1 MSKPTT
7 LKEYNQTWYMKTKA
21 GALYRKLSGQI
32 TTACD
37 MVKDF
42 KICGKSLTK
51 YVASVDR
58 KVLQATGSES
68 ARYWAL
74 DEVFKDMKF
83 NKDDKFIDVGCG
95 KGRILAEMERIK
107 FPGQL
112 YGIELNPDV
121 AKYAQDWA
129 NRYDNLTI
137 MSGDA
142 FKLDY
147 NDYNIIMLCRP
158 FLKEM
163 YVTFLEKWKKT
174 SSTLSQLSFM
184 LTTIWQNMSKISH
197 NGQCTSKKLCSKKV
211 CSLIAI
217 TLLDIQFG
225 HTTQQ
230 NNQFH
235 HTKHCAKYSK
245 AIY

>member
-112 YGIELNPDV
+112 YGIELKPDV

-129 NRYDNLTI
+129 KRYDNLTI

-158 FLKEM
+158 FLEEM
-163 YVTFLEKWKKT
+163 YVTFLEKMEK
-174 SSTLSQLSFM
+174 
-184 LTTIWQNMSKISH
+184 
-197 NGQCTSKKLCSKKV
+197 
-211 CSLIAI
+211 
-217 TLLDIQFG
+217 DI
-225 HTTQQ
+225 
-230 NNQFH
+230 
-235 HTKHCAKYSK
+235 KHPVTVILYVDNYMAKYVKDKPQWTMHKQEVVFKKGLLAYSYYPVRYSIWTYDPTK
-245 AIY
+245 

>member
-74 DEVFKDMKF
+74 DEVFKEIKF

-158 FLKEM
+158 FLEEM
-163 YVTFLEKWKKT
+163 YVTFLEKMEK
-174 SSTLSQLSFM
+174 
-184 LTTIWQNMSKISH
+184 
-197 NGQCTSKKLCSKKV
+197 
-211 CSLIAI
+211 
-217 TLLDIQFG
+217 DI
-225 HTTQQ
+225 
-230 NNQFH
+230 
-235 HTKHCAKYSK
+235 KHPVTVILYVDNYMAKYVKDKPQWTMHKQEVVFKKGLLAYSYYPVRYSIWTYDPTK
-245 AIY
+245 TNEE

>member
-1 MSKPTT
+1 MT

-21 GALYRKLSGQI
+21 GQLYRKLSGQI
-32 TTACD
+32 ATAFD
-37 MVKDF
+37 ISKDL

-83 NKDDKFIDVGCG
+83 SKDDKFIDVGCG
-95 KGRILAEMERIK
+95 KGRILAEMERLH

-112 YGIELNPDV
+112 YGIELNPVV
-121 AKYAQDWA
+121 AEYAQGWA
-129 NRYDNLTI
+129 KRYDNLTI

-158 FLKEM
+158 FLEEM
-163 YVTFLEKWKKT
+163 YVTFLEKMEK
-174 SSTLSQLSFM
+174 
-184 LTTIWQNMSKISH
+184 
-197 NGQCTSKKLCSKKV
+197 
-211 CSLIAI
+211 
-217 TLLDIQFG
+217 DI
-225 HTTQQ
+225 
-230 NNQFH
+230 
-235 HTKHCAKYSK
+235 KHPVTVILYVDNYMAKYVKDKPQWTMHKQEVVFKKGLLAYSYYPVRYSIWTYDPTK
-245 AIY
+245 NSL

>member
-158 FLKEM
+158 FLEEM
-163 YVTFLEKWKKT
+163 YVTFLEKMEK
-174 SSTLSQLSFM
+174 
-184 LTTIWQNMSKISH
+184 
-197 NGQCTSKKLCSKKV
+197 
-211 CSLIAI
+211 
-217 TLLDIQFG
+217 DI
-225 HTTQQ
+225 
-230 NNQFH
+230 
-235 HTKHCAKYSK
+235 KHPVTVILYVDNYMAKYVKDKPQWTMQKQEVVFKKGLLAYSYYPVRYSIWTYDPTK
-245 AIY
+245 TNEE

>member
-129 NRYDNLTI
+129 KRYDNLTI
-137 MSGDA
+137 ISGDA

-158 FLKEM
+158 FLEEM
-163 YVTFLEKWKKT
+163 YVTFLEKMEK
-174 SSTLSQLSFM
+174 
-184 LTTIWQNMSKISH
+184 
-197 NGQCTSKKLCSKKV
+197 
-211 CSLIAI
+211 
-217 TLLDIQFG
+217 DI
-225 HTTQQ
+225 
-230 NNQFH
+230 
-235 HTKHCAKYSK
+235 KHPVTVILYVDNYMAKYVKDKPQWTMHKQEVVFKKGLLAYSYYPLRYSVWTYDPTK
-245 AIY
+245 

>member
-21 GALYRKLSGQI
+21 GTLYRKLSGQI

-74 DEVFKDMKF
+74 DEVFKNMKF

-147 NDYNIIMLCRP
+147 NDYDIIMLCRP
-158 FLKEM
+158 FLEEM
-163 YVTFLEKWKKT
+163 YVTFLEKMEK
-174 SSTLSQLSFM
+174 
-184 LTTIWQNMSKISH
+184 
-197 NGQCTSKKLCSKKV
+197 
-211 CSLIAI
+211 
-217 TLLDIQFG
+217 DI
-225 HTTQQ
+225 
-230 NNQFH
+230 
-235 HTKHCAKYSK
+235 KHPVTVILYVDNYMAKYVKDKPQWTMHKQEVVFKKGLLAYSYYPVRYSIWTYDPTK
-245 AIY
+245 NSL

>member
-7 LKEYNQTWYMKTKA
+7 LKEYYQTWYMKTKI
-21 GALYRKLSGQI
+21 GTLYRKLSGQI

-95 KGRILAEMERIK
+95 KGRILAYMEKIK

-121 AKYAQDWA
+121 AEYAQYWTK
-129 NRYDNLTI
+129 RYDNLTI
-137 MSGDA
+137 IAGNA
-142 FKLDY
+142 FELDY
-147 NDYNIIMLCRP
+147 NDYSIIMLHRP
-158 FLKEM
+158 FLEKM
-163 YVTFLEKWKKT
+163 YVTFLEKLESDIKHPVTVILYVDNYMAEYVKDKPEWTMHKQEVLFKKGLLAYNYYPLRY
-174 SSTLSQLSFM
+174 S
-184 LTTIWQNMSKISH
+184 IWTYDPTK
-197 NGQCTSKKLCSKKV
+197 
-211 CSLIAI
+211 
-217 TLLDIQFG
+217 
-225 HTTQQ
+225 
-230 NNQFH
+230 NN
-235 HTKHCAKYSK
+235 
-245 AIY
+245 I

>member
-158 FLKEM
+158 FLEEM
-163 YVTFLEKWKKT
+163 YVTFLEKMEK
-174 SSTLSQLSFM
+174 
-184 LTTIWQNMSKISH
+184 
-197 NGQCTSKKLCSKKV
+197 
-211 CSLIAI
+211 
-217 TLLDIQFG
+217 DI
-225 HTTQQ
+225 
-230 NNQFH
+230 
-235 HTKHCAKYSK
+235 KHPVTVILYVDNYMAKYVKDKPQWTMHKQEVVFKNGLLAYSYYPVRYSIWTYDPTK
-245 AIY
+245 TNEE

>member
-129 NRYDNLTI
+129 KRYDNLTI
-137 MSGDA
+137 ISGDA

-158 FLKEM
+158 FLEEM
-163 YVTFLEKWKKT
+163 YVTFLEKMEK
-174 SSTLSQLSFM
+174 
-184 LTTIWQNMSKISH
+184 
-197 NGQCTSKKLCSKKV
+197 
-211 CSLIAI
+211 
-217 TLLDIQFG
+217 DI
-225 HTTQQ
+225 
-230 NNQFH
+230 
-235 HTKHCAKYSK
+235 KHPVTVILYVDNYMAKYVKDKPQWTMHKQEVVFKKGLLAYSYYPVRYSIWTYDPTK
-245 AIY
+245 TNEE

>member
-129 NRYDNLTI
+129 KRYDNLTI
-137 MSGDA
+137 ISGDA

-158 FLKEM
+158 FLEEM
-163 YVTFLEKWKKT
+163 YVTFLEKMEK
-174 SSTLSQLSFM
+174 
-184 LTTIWQNMSKISH
+184 
-197 NGQCTSKKLCSKKV
+197 
-211 CSLIAI
+211 
-217 TLLDIQFG
+217 DI
-225 HTTQQ
+225 
-230 NNQFH
+230 
-235 HTKHCAKYSK
+235 KHPVTVILYVDNYMAKYVKDKPQWTMQKQEVVFKKGLLAYSYYPVRYSIWTYDPTK
-245 AIY
+245 NSL

>member
-32 TTACD
+32 TTVCD

-129 NRYDNLTI
+129 KRYDNLTI

-142 FKLDY
+142 FKLNY

-158 FLKEM
+158 FLEEM
-163 YVTFLEKWKKT
+163 YVTFLEKMEK
-174 SSTLSQLSFM
+174 
-184 LTTIWQNMSKISH
+184 
-197 NGQCTSKKLCSKKV
+197 
-211 CSLIAI
+211 
-217 TLLDIQFG
+217 DI
-225 HTTQQ
+225 
-230 NNQFH
+230 
-235 HTKHCAKYSK
+235 KHPVTVILYVDNYMAKYVKDKPQWTIHKQEVVFKKGLLAYSYYPVRYSIWTYDPTK
-245 AIY
+245 NSL

>member
-74 DEVFKDMKF
+74 DEVFKDLKF

-158 FLKEM
+158 FLEEM
-163 YVTFLEKWKKT
+163 YVTFLEKMEK
-174 SSTLSQLSFM
+174 
-184 LTTIWQNMSKISH
+184 
-197 NGQCTSKKLCSKKV
+197 
-211 CSLIAI
+211 
-217 TLLDIQFG
+217 DI
-225 HTTQQ
+225 
-230 NNQFH
+230 
-235 HTKHCAKYSK
+235 KHPVTVILYVDNYMAKYVKDKPQWTMQKQEVVFKKGLLAYSYYPVRYSIWTYDPTK
-245 AIY
+245 NSL

>member
-1 MSKPTT
+1 MT

-21 GALYRKLSGQI
+21 GQLYRKLSGQI
-32 TTACD
+32 ATAFD
-37 MVKDF
+37 ISKDL

-83 NKDDKFIDVGCG
+83 SKDDKFIDVGCG
-95 KGRILAEMERIK
+95 KGRILAEMERLH

-112 YGIELNPDV
+112 YGIELNPIV
-121 AKYAQDWA
+121 AEYAQDWA
-129 NRYDNLTI
+129 KRYDNLTI

-158 FLKEM
+158 FLEEM
-163 YVTFLEKWKKT
+163 YVTFLEKMEK
-174 SSTLSQLSFM
+174 
-184 LTTIWQNMSKISH
+184 
-197 NGQCTSKKLCSKKV
+197 
-211 CSLIAI
+211 
-217 TLLDIQFG
+217 DI
-225 HTTQQ
+225 
-230 NNQFH
+230 
-235 HTKHCAKYSK
+235 KHPVTVILYVDNYMAKYVKDKPQWTMHKQEVVFKKGLLAYSYYPVRYSIWTYDPTK
-245 AIY
+245 NSL

>member
-1 MSKPTT
+1 MT
-7 LKEYNQTWYMKTKA
+7 LKEYYQTWYMKTKA
-21 GALYRKLSGQI
+21 GQLYRKLSGQI
-32 TTACD
+32 ATAFD
-37 MVKDF
+37 ISKDL

-129 NRYDNLTI
+129 KRYDNLTI
-137 MSGDA
+137 MSGNA
-142 FKLDY
+142 FELDY
-147 NDYNIIMLCRP
+147 NDYSVIMLCRP
-158 FLKEM
+158 FLEEM
-163 YVTFLEKWKKT
+163 YVTFLEKMEK
-174 SSTLSQLSFM
+174 
-184 LTTIWQNMSKISH
+184 
-197 NGQCTSKKLCSKKV
+197 
-211 CSLIAI
+211 
-217 TLLDIQFG
+217 DI
-225 HTTQQ
+225 
-230 NNQFH
+230 
-235 HTKHCAKYSK
+235 KHPVTVILYVDNYMAKYVKDKPQWTMHKQEVVFKKGLLAYSYYPVRYSIWTYDPTK
-245 AIY
+245 NSL

>member
-158 FLKEM
+158 FLEEM
-163 YVTFLEKWKKT
+163 YVTFLEKMEK
-174 SSTLSQLSFM
+174 
-184 LTTIWQNMSKISH
+184 
-197 NGQCTSKKLCSKKV
+197 
-211 CSLIAI
+211 
-217 TLLDIQFG
+217 DI
-225 HTTQQ
+225 
-230 NNQFH
+230 
-235 HTKHCAKYSK
+235 KHPVTVILYVDNYMAKYVKDKPQWTMQKQEVVFKKGLLAYSYYPVRYSIWTYDPTK
-245 AIY
+245 NSL

>member
-129 NRYDNLTI
+129 KRYDNLTI

-158 FLKEM
+158 FLEEM
-163 YVTFLEKWKKT
+163 YVTFLEKMEK
-174 SSTLSQLSFM
+174 
-184 LTTIWQNMSKISH
+184 
-197 NGQCTSKKLCSKKV
+197 
-211 CSLIAI
+211 
-217 TLLDIQFG
+217 DI
-225 HTTQQ
+225 
-230 NNQFH
+230 
-235 HTKHCAKYSK
+235 KHPVTVILYVDNYMAKYVKDNPQWTMHKQEVVFKKGLLAYSYYPVRYSIWTYDPTK
-245 AIY
+245 

>member
-158 FLKEM
+158 FLEEM
-163 YVTFLEKWKKT
+163 YVTFLEKMEK
-174 SSTLSQLSFM
+174 
-184 LTTIWQNMSKISH
+184 
-197 NGQCTSKKLCSKKV
+197 
-211 CSLIAI
+211 
-217 TLLDIQFG
+217 DI
-225 HTTQQ
+225 
-230 NNQFH
+230 
-235 HTKHCAKYSK
+235 KHPVTVILYVDNYMAKYVKDKPQWTMHKQEVVFKKGLLAYSYYPLRYSVWTYDPTK
-245 AIY
+245 

>member
-37 MVKDF
+37 MIKDF

-121 AKYAQDWA
+121 AEYAQSWA
-129 NRYDNLTI
+129 KRYDNLTI

-158 FLKEM
+158 FLEEM
-163 YVTFLEKWKKT
+163 YVTFLEKMEK
-174 SSTLSQLSFM
+174 
-184 LTTIWQNMSKISH
+184 
-197 NGQCTSKKLCSKKV
+197 
-211 CSLIAI
+211 
-217 TLLDIQFG
+217 DI
-225 HTTQQ
+225 
-230 NNQFH
+230 
-235 HTKHCAKYSK
+235 KHPVMVILYVDNYMAKYVKDKPQWTMHKQEVVFKKGLLAYSYYPVRYSIWTYDPTK
-245 AIY
+245 

>member
-1 MSKPTT
+1 MGKPTT
-7 LKEYNQTWYMKTKA
+7 LKEYYQTWYMKTKI
-21 GALYRKLSGQI
+21 GTLYRKLSGQI

-37 MVKDF
+37 LVKDF

-147 NDYNIIMLCRP
+147 NDYDIIMLCRP
-158 FLKEM
+158 FLEEM
-163 YVTFLEKWKKT
+163 YVTFLEKMEK
-174 SSTLSQLSFM
+174 
-184 LTTIWQNMSKISH
+184 
-197 NGQCTSKKLCSKKV
+197 
-211 CSLIAI
+211 
-217 TLLDIQFG
+217 DI
-225 HTTQQ
+225 
-230 NNQFH
+230 
-235 HTKHCAKYSK
+235 KHPVTVILYVDNYMAKYVKDKPQWTMHKQEVVFKKGLLAYSYYPVRYSIWTYDPTK
-245 AIY
+245 NSL

>member
-129 NRYDNLTI
+129 KRYDNLTI
-137 MSGDA
+137 ISGDA

-158 FLKEM
+158 FLEEM
-163 YVTFLEKWKKT
+163 YVTFLEKMEK
-174 SSTLSQLSFM
+174 
-184 LTTIWQNMSKISH
+184 
-197 NGQCTSKKLCSKKV
+197 
-211 CSLIAI
+211 
-217 TLLDIQFG
+217 DI
-225 HTTQQ
+225 
-230 NNQFH
+230 
-235 HTKHCAKYSK
+235 KHPVTVILYVDNYMAKYVKDKPQWTMHKQEVVFKKGLLAYSYYPVRYSIWTYDPTK
-245 AIY
+245 

>member
-1 MSKPTT
+1 MGKPTT
-7 LKEYNQTWYMKTKA
+7 LKEYYQTWYMKTKI
-21 GALYRKLSGQI
+21 GTLYRKLSGQI

-37 MVKDF
+37 LVKDF

-51 YVASVDR
+51 YVASVDK

-74 DEVFKDMKF
+74 DEVFKEMKF

-129 NRYDNLTI
+129 KRYDNLTI

-158 FLKEM
+158 FLEEM
-163 YVTFLEKWKKT
+163 YVTFLEKMEK
-174 SSTLSQLSFM
+174 
-184 LTTIWQNMSKISH
+184 
-197 NGQCTSKKLCSKKV
+197 
-211 CSLIAI
+211 
-217 TLLDIQFG
+217 DI
-225 HTTQQ
+225 
-230 NNQFH
+230 
-235 HTKHCAKYSK
+235 KHPVTVILYVDNYMAKYVKDKPQWTMHKQEVVFKKGLLAYSYYPLRYSVWTYDPTK
-245 AIY
+245 

>member
-74 DEVFKDMKF
+74 DEVFKNMKF

-158 FLKEM
+158 FLEEM
-163 YVTFLEKWKKT
+163 YVTFLEKMEK
-174 SSTLSQLSFM
+174 
-184 LTTIWQNMSKISH
+184 
-197 NGQCTSKKLCSKKV
+197 
-211 CSLIAI
+211 
-217 TLLDIQFG
+217 DI
-225 HTTQQ
+225 
-230 NNQFH
+230 
-235 HTKHCAKYSK
+235 KHPVTVILYVDNYMAKYVKDK
-245 AIY
+245 AQWTMHKQEIIFKKGLLAYSYYPVRYSIWTYDPTKTNEE

>member
-129 NRYDNLTI
+129 KRYDNLTI

-142 FKLDY
+142 FKLNY

-158 FLKEM
+158 FLEEM
-163 YVTFLEKWKKT
+163 YVTFLEKMEK
-174 SSTLSQLSFM
+174 
-184 LTTIWQNMSKISH
+184 
-197 NGQCTSKKLCSKKV
+197 
-211 CSLIAI
+211 
-217 TLLDIQFG
+217 DI
-225 HTTQQ
+225 
-230 NNQFH
+230 
-235 HTKHCAKYSK
+235 KHPVTVILYVDNYMAKYVKDKPQWTMHKQEIIFKKGLLAYSYYPVRYSIWTYDPTK
-245 AIY
+245 NSL

>member
-158 FLKEM
+158 FLEEM
-163 YVTFLEKWKKT
+163 YVTFLEKMEK
-174 SSTLSQLSFM
+174 
-184 LTTIWQNMSKISH
+184 
-197 NGQCTSKKLCSKKV
+197 
-211 CSLIAI
+211 
-217 TLLDIQFG
+217 DI
-225 HTTQQ
+225 
-230 NNQFH
+230 
-235 HTKHCAKYSK
+235 KHPVTVILYVDNYMAKYVKDKPQWTMHKQEVVFKKGLLAYSYYPVRYSIWTYDPAK
-245 AIY
+245 

>member
-83 NKDDKFIDVGCG
+83 NKDDKFIGVGCG

-158 FLKEM
+158 FLEEM
-163 YVTFLEKWKKT
+163 YVTFLEKMEK
-174 SSTLSQLSFM
+174 
-184 LTTIWQNMSKISH
+184 
-197 NGQCTSKKLCSKKV
+197 
-211 CSLIAI
+211 
-217 TLLDIQFG
+217 DI
-225 HTTQQ
+225 
-230 NNQFH
+230 
-235 HTKHCAKYSK
+235 KHPVTVILYVDNYMAKYVKDKPQWTMQKQEVVFKKGLLAYSYYPVRYSIWTYDPTK
-245 AIY
+245 NSL

>member
-129 NRYDNLTI
+129 KRYDNLTI

-158 FLKEM
+158 FLEEM
-163 YVTFLEKWKKT
+163 YVTFLEKIEK
-174 SSTLSQLSFM
+174 
-184 LTTIWQNMSKISH
+184 
-197 NGQCTSKKLCSKKV
+197 
-211 CSLIAI
+211 
-217 TLLDIQFG
+217 DI
-225 HTTQQ
+225 
-230 NNQFH
+230 
-235 HTKHCAKYSK
+235 KHPVTVILYVDNYMAKYVKDKPQWTMHKQEVVFKKGLLAYSYYPLRYSVWTYDPTK
-245 AIY
+245 

>member
-37 MVKDF
+37 MIKDF

-129 NRYDNLTI
+129 KRYDNLTI

-142 FKLDY
+142 FKLNY

-158 FLKEM
+158 FLEEM
-163 YVTFLEKWKKT
+163 YVTFLEKMEK
-174 SSTLSQLSFM
+174 
-184 LTTIWQNMSKISH
+184 
-197 NGQCTSKKLCSKKV
+197 
-211 CSLIAI
+211 
-217 TLLDIQFG
+217 DI
-225 HTTQQ
+225 
-230 NNQFH
+230 
-235 HTKHCAKYSK
+235 KHPVTVILYVDNYMAKYVKDKPQWTIHKQEVVFKKGLLAYSYYPVRYSIWTYDPTK
-245 AIY
+245 

>member
-1 MSKPTT
+1 MT

-21 GALYRKLSGQI
+21 GQLYRKLSGQI
-32 TTACD
+32 ATAFD
-37 MVKDF
+37 ISKDL

-83 NKDDKFIDVGCG
+83 SKDDKFIDVGCG
-95 KGRILAEMERIK
+95 KGRILAEMERLH

-112 YGIELNPDV
+112 YGIELNPVV
-121 AKYAQDWA
+121 AEYAQGWA
-129 NRYDNLTI
+129 KRYDNLTI

-158 FLKEM
+158 FLEEM
-163 YVTFLEKWKKT
+163 YVTFLEKMEK
-174 SSTLSQLSFM
+174 
-184 LTTIWQNMSKISH
+184 
-197 NGQCTSKKLCSKKV
+197 
-211 CSLIAI
+211 
-217 TLLDIQFG
+217 DI
-225 HTTQQ
+225 
-230 NNQFH
+230 
-235 HTKHCAKYSK
+235 KHPVTVILYVDNYMAKYVKGKPQWTMHKQEVVFKKGLLAYSYYPVRYSIWTYDPTK
-245 AIY
+245 NSL

>member
-129 NRYDNLTI
+129 KRYDNLTI

-158 FLKEM
+158 FLEEM
-163 YVTFLEKWKKT
+163 YVTFLEKMEK
-174 SSTLSQLSFM
+174 
-184 LTTIWQNMSKISH
+184 
-197 NGQCTSKKLCSKKV
+197 
-211 CSLIAI
+211 
-217 TLLDIQFG
+217 DI
-225 HTTQQ
+225 
-230 NNQFH
+230 
-235 HTKHCAKYSK
+235 KHPVTVILYVDNYMAKYVKDKPQWTMHKQEVVFKKGLLAYSYYPVRYSIWTYDPAK
-245 AIY
+245 

>member
-129 NRYDNLTI
+129 KRYDNLTI

-158 FLKEM
+158 FLEEM
-163 YVTFLEKWKKT
+163 YVTFLEKMEK
-174 SSTLSQLSFM
+174 
-184 LTTIWQNMSKISH
+184 
-197 NGQCTSKKLCSKKV
+197 
-211 CSLIAI
+211 
-217 TLLDIQFG
+217 DI
-225 HTTQQ
+225 
-230 NNQFH
+230 
-235 HTKHCAKYSK
+235 KHPVTVILYVDNYMAKYVKDKPQWRMHKQEVVFKKGLLAYSYYPVRYSIWTYDPAK
-245 AIY
+245 

>member
-158 FLKEM
+158 FLEEM
-163 YVTFLEKWKKT
+163 YVTFLEKMEK
-174 SSTLSQLSFM
+174 
-184 LTTIWQNMSKISH
+184 
-197 NGQCTSKKLCSKKV
+197 
-211 CSLIAI
+211 
-217 TLLDIQFG
+217 DI
-225 HTTQQ
+225 
-230 NNQFH
+230 
-235 HTKHCAKYSK
+235 KHPVTVILYVDNYMAKYVKDKPQWTMHKQEVVFKKGLLAYSYYPVRYSIWTYDPTK
-245 AIY
+245 NSL

>member
-129 NRYDNLTI
+129 KRYDNLTI

-158 FLKEM
+158 FLEEM
-163 YVTFLEKWKKT
+163 YVTFLEKMEK
-174 SSTLSQLSFM
+174 
-184 LTTIWQNMSKISH
+184 
-197 NGQCTSKKLCSKKV
+197 
-211 CSLIAI
+211 
-217 TLLDIQFG
+217 DI
-225 HTTQQ
+225 
-230 NNQFH
+230 
-235 HTKHCAKYSK
+235 KHPVTVILYVDNYMAKYVKDKPQWTMHKQEVVFKKGLLAYSYYPLRYSVWTYDPTK
-245 AIY
+245 

>member
-1 MSKPTT
+1 MT
-7 LKEYNQTWYMKTKA
+7 LKEYYQTWYMKTKA
-21 GALYRKLSGQI
+21 GQLYRKLSGQI
-32 TTACD
+32 ATAFD
-37 MVKDF
+37 ISKDL

-58 KVLQATGSES
+58 KVLQATGSQS

-74 DEVFKDMKF
+74 DEVFKDMNF
-83 NKDDKFIDVGCG
+83 SKDDKFIDVGCG

-121 AKYAQDWA
+121 AEYAQDWA
-129 NRYDNLTI
+129 KRYDNLTI

-158 FLKEM
+158 FLEEM
-163 YVTFLEKWKKT
+163 YVTFLEKMEK
-174 SSTLSQLSFM
+174 
-184 LTTIWQNMSKISH
+184 
-197 NGQCTSKKLCSKKV
+197 
-211 CSLIAI
+211 
-217 TLLDIQFG
+217 DI
-225 HTTQQ
+225 
-230 NNQFH
+230 
-235 HTKHCAKYSK
+235 KHPVTVILYVDNYMAKYVKDKPQWTMHKQEVVFKKGLLAYCYYPVRYSIWTYDPTK
-245 AIY
+245 NSL